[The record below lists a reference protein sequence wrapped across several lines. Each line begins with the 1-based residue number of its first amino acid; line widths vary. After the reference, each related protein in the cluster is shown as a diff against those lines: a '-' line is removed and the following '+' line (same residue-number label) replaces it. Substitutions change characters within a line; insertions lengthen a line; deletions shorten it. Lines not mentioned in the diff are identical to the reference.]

1 MADQNW
7 DDRLEYIDTET
18 FTVKPAHSPEDNG
31 KKKKKNRSKKKKG
44 WLVILIVLLLLGGL
58 SAGGFFLYRDYS
70 GRVRP
75 RAIAEAGTEV
85 TAGDFLKRSGED
97 AYFVP
102 GTNLPDPHTPGEQE
116 LTIHSGHYNYHCTLV
131 IEDTVAPTGDAK
143 DLSLLLGETAE
154 PADFVE
160 NIKDATD
167 VSVSFA
173 GDVDFSKPGHYHV
186 GILLK
191 DAGSNVTEVFSELTV
206 SPLRPEFTL
215 EAGSP
220 YLAVTDFLLS
230 DTGDAEFV
238 TELSDEQLHTVGD
251 IPVEIRVA
259 GDTFTSLLH
268 IVDTIPPVFT
278 AEDYE
283 GYASALEDPGM
294 LVTEVTDATKVTSSF
309 DRTPNA
315 DDPNPQ
321 TLSLIGRDEG
331 GNASSVMVTLTLIKD
346 TEPPVFTG
354 VHDIVIHEGD
364 TISYKQIPRATD
376 NCDGEMDYTVDADAV
391 NPSAEGEYTVTY
403 TATDRAGNSTVQTI
417 TVTVLHRD
425 IDVEVVNE
433 MADEVLARILTPEM
447 TPMEVITKIYSYVYN
462 NIGYENR
469 GKTEDNADW
478 VPAAYEGLK
487 DHIGDCL
494 TYASVSKVLLT
505 RAGIENIDICKIPT
519 SRKHFWNLVNIG
531 EGWYHFDACRRSDHP
546 YLCYVDD
553 ATLMAYSAEHHN
565 SHMYV
570 KDDYP
575 DIQ

>member
-1 MADQNW
+1 MEDQNW
-7 DDRLEYIDTET
+7 EDGLEFIDTEH
-18 FTVKPAHSPEDNG
+18 FDPRPAHTNTTE
-31 KKKKKNRSKKKKG
+31 KKSRKKKG
-44 WLVILIVLLLLGGL
+44 GRKKRGGLILLIVLLLLGGL
-58 SAGGFFLYRDYS
+58 SAGGWFLYQDYS
-70 GRVRP
+70 GRIRP

-85 TAGDFLKRSGED
+85 TAADFLKRPGED

-102 GTNLPDPHTPGEQE
+102 GTPLPDPRTPGEQA
-116 LTIHSGHYNYHCTLV
+116 LTIHSGHYNYHCTLL
-131 IEDTVAPTGDAK
+131 IEDTVAPTAEAK
-143 DLSLLLGETAE
+143 NLSLLLGETAE

-160 NIKDATD
+160 NITDATD

-173 GDVDFSKPGHYHV
+173 GDVDFHTPGHYSV

-206 SPLRPEFTL
+206 SPLRPELTV

-220 YLAVTDFLLS
+220 FLTAADFLLPGIE
-230 DTGDAEFV
+230 DGEFV
-238 TELSDEQLHTVGD
+238 TELSEDDLHRVRD

-259 GDTFTSLLH
+259 GDVYTSLLH
-268 IVDTIPPVFT
+268 VTDTIPPTFT
-278 AEDYE
+278 AQDYE

-294 LVTEVTDATKVTSSF
+294 LVTSETDATMVTYSF
-309 DRTPNA
+309 DREPDA
-315 DDPNPQ
+315 DDPDPQ

-331 GNASSVMVTLTLIKD
+331 GNASSVRVTLTLIKD

-376 NCDGEMDYTVDADAV
+376 NCDGEMEYTVDADGV
-391 NPSAEGEYTVTY
+391 NPSEEGEYTATY
-403 TATDRAGNSTVQTI
+403 TATDRAGNTAIQTI

-425 IDVEVVNE
+425 IDVEVVNA
-433 MADEVLARILTPEM
+433 MADEVLERILTPEM
-447 TPMEVITKIYSYVYN
+447 TPMEIITKIYSYVYN

-570 KDDYP
+570 KEDYP
-575 DIQ
+575 DIE